1 LEIAMTQELIDDPV
15 PEPIKELL
23 SLFREE
29 LSAVTFPDINA
40 DVLEQYAE
48 QVRAKALEL
57 QEAQARIAS
66 IKESLDASQ
75 NELLQK
81 ATRGLA
87 YAKVYAEDREE
98 LIEKLASISLGGK
111 SSGTRKRVSR
121 TDTTEA
127 EGDESQGEKKS
138 RQKKSTSEEPITPEE

>member
-1 LEIAMTQELIDDPV
+1 MTQELIDDPV
-15 PEPIKELL
+15 PESIKELL

-29 LSAVTFPDINA
+29 LSAVSFPDLNA
-40 DVLEQYAE
+40 DILEHHAE

-57 QEAQARIAS
+57 QEAQAKIAS

-81 ATRGLA
+81 ASRGLA

-98 LIEKLASISLGGK
+98 LMEKLASISLGGK
-111 SSGTRKRVSR
+111 SSPTRKRASR
-121 TDTTEA
+121 TEVSEG
-127 EGDESQGEKKS
+127 EGDEVQVEKKP
-138 RQKKSTSEEPITPEE
+138 RQKKAIPDELSSSEE

>member
-1 LEIAMTQELIDDPV
+1 MTQELIDDPV
-15 PEPIKELL
+15 PESIKELL

-29 LSAVTFPDINA
+29 LSAVSFPDLNA
-40 DVLEQYAE
+40 DVLEKYAE

-66 IKESLDASQ
+66 IRESLDASQ

-81 ATRGLA
+81 ASRGLA

-98 LIEKLASISLGGK
+98 LMEKLSSISIGGK
-111 SSGTRKRVSR
+111 SSTPRKRAAR
-121 TDTTEA
+121 TENLESENDEAQTE
-127 EGDESQGEKKS
+127 KRS
-138 RQKKSTSEEPITPEE
+138 RQKKTTPDESSTSET

>member
-1 LEIAMTQELIDDPV
+1 MTQELIEDPV
-15 PEPIKELL
+15 PESIKELL

-29 LSAVTFPDINA
+29 LSAVSFPDLNA
-40 DVLEQYAE
+40 DVLEQHAE

-57 QEAQARIAS
+57 QEALARVAS
-66 IKESLDASQ
+66 IRESLDASQ

-98 LIEKLASISLGGK
+98 LMEKLTSISLGGK
-111 SSGTRKRVSR
+111 SSATRKRVSR
-121 TDTTEA
+121 NEASEGESDDTPT
-127 EGDESQGEKKS
+127 EKKS
-138 RQKKSTSEEPITPEE
+138 RQKKATQDEPTNNVEE